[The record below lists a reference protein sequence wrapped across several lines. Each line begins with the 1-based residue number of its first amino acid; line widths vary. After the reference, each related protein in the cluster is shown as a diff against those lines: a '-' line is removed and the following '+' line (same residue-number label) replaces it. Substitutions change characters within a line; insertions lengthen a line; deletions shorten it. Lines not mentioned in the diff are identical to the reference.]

1 MIIERL
7 LGKKYAL
14 ATEDTG
20 GVQLEREL
28 VFYVKMTDLKV
39 LDELPCV
46 EHVQWQLDLT
56 SPVPNARWRARLEDN
71 KVHSI
76 TCKIPH
82 TSGEGM
88 VEATSITDPDFWEFH
103 VRNFGHHGYKKTR
116 YNYAIP
122 NTNLKFEIDVFLS
135 ESGQPHPYVK
145 VDLEY
150 PHDLPELPN
159 FPFAVDEDTA
169 IDGTNPT
176 PEEKKFI
183 DDLWENE
190 WSRLDS
196 AKGDLDPYYNPK
208 R

>member
-14 ATEDTG
+14 AIEDHQ

-28 VFYVKMTDLKV
+28 CFYVKMSDLKV
-39 LDELPCV
+39 LDELPSIQQ
-46 EHVQWQLDLT
+46 VQWQLDLKGRN
-56 SPVPNARWRARLEDN
+56 PNARFRARLEDG

-82 TSGEGM
+82 SSGEGE
-88 VEATSITDPDFWEFH
+88 VEAMSLVNEDYWNSQ
-103 VRNFGHHGYKKTR
+103 VKWFGHHGYKKTR
-116 YNYAIP
+116 YIYAIP
-122 NTNLKFEIDVFLS
+122 NTDLKFEIDVFIS
-135 ESGQPHPYVK
+135 ESGSPHPYVK

-150 PHDLPELPN
+150 PHDMVEFPP
-159 FPFAVDEDTA
+159 FPFPVDEESA

-176 PEEKKFI
+176 KEEKEFI
-183 DDLWENE
+183 DDLWENQ

-196 AKGDLDPYYNPK
+196 AKGDLDPYYNQN
-208 R
+208 